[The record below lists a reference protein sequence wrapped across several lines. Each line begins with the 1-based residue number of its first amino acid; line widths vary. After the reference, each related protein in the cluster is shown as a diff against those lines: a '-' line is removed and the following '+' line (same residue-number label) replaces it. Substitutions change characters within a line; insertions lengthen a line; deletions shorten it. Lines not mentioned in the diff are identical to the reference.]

1 MRKILVRSLFAIVLL
16 AAAVL
21 LVLKFVRLQHEVLKE
36 MAVRF
41 ILNSD
46 KAKDFLNQNP
56 DFNQDVVFLADMA
69 IKSRYNRFY
78 VYNVKNDSILHKG
91 LVAHGKGSNT
101 GTYGELQFSNVE
113 GSNMTSLGNYK
124 VGVDYVGR
132 FGKSYKLHGLD
143 KTNDQ
148 AFARY
153 VVLHTYTFMPHEEQ
167 LVPIINS
174 EGCPMVSNET
184 FKILENIIDNNKKP
198 ILLRIYYK

>member
-1 MRKILVRSLFAIVLL
+1 MKKIIIRSLIAIVLL

-21 LVLKFVRLQHEVLKE
+21 LVLKFVRLQHEVSKE

-78 VYNVKNDSILHKG
+78 VYDVKNDSILHKG

-101 GTYGELQFSNVE
+101 GIYDELQFSNVE

-124 VGVDYVGR
+124 IGVDYVGR

-148 AFARY
+148 AFAR
-153 VVLHTYTFMPHEEQ
+153 
-167 LVPIINS
+167 
-174 EGCPMVSNET
+174 
-184 FKILENIIDNNKKP
+184 
-198 ILLRIYYK
+198 

>member
-1 MRKILVRSLFAIVLL
+1 MKKIIIRSLIAIVLL

>member
-1 MRKILVRSLFAIVLL
+1 MKKIIIRSLIAIVLL

-21 LVLKFVRLQHEVLKE
+21 LVLKFVRPQHDVSKE
-36 MAVRF
+36 MADRF

-46 KAKDFLNQNP
+46 KAKEFLKNHP
-56 DFNQDVVFLADMA
+56 DYNQDVVFLADMA

-78 VYNVKNDSILHKG
+78 VYNVKSDSILHEA

-143 KTNDQ
+143 TTNDQ

-184 FKILENIIDNNKKP
+184 FKILEKIIDNSKKP

>member
-1 MRKILVRSLFAIVLL
+1 MKKILVRSLFAIVLL
-16 AAAVL
+16 VAAAFL
-21 LVLKFVRLQHEVLKE
+21 IFKFVRPQHEVSTEVKDRLQQNTKI
-36 MAVRF
+36 AKTF
-41 ILNSD
+41 LQDHSD
-46 KAKDFLNQNP
+46 Y
-56 DFNQDVVFLADMA
+56 NQDIVFLADMA

-78 VYNVKNDSILHKG
+78 VYDVKNDRILHKG

-143 KTNDQ
+143 PTNDQ

-184 FKILENIIDNNKKP
+184 FKILENIIDNSKKP

>member
-1 MRKILVRSLFAIVLL
+1 MKKIILRSLIVIVLL
-16 AAAVL
+16 VAAAFL
-21 LVLKFVRLQHEVLKE
+21 IFKFVRLQHEVSTE
-36 MAVRF
+36 
-41 ILNSD
+41 
-46 KAKDFLNQNP
+46 AKDRLQQNTKIAKTFLQ
-56 DFNQDVVFLADMA
+56 DHSDYNQDIVFLADMA
-69 IKSRYNRFY
+69 IESRYNRFY
-78 VYNVKNDSILHKG
+78 VYDVKNDRILHKG

-184 FKILENIIDNNKKP
+184 FKILENIIDNSKKP

>member
-1 MRKILVRSLFAIVLL
+1 MKKIIIRSLIAIVLL

-78 VYNVKNDSILHKG
+78 VYDVKNDSILHKG
-91 LVAHGKGSNT
+91 LVAHGKRIEYRN
-101 GTYGELQFSNVE
+101 
-113 GSNMTSLGNYK
+113 
-124 VGVDYVGR
+124 
-132 FGKSYKLHGLD
+132 
-143 KTNDQ
+143 
-148 AFARY
+148 
-153 VVLHTYTFMPHEEQ
+153 
-167 LVPIINS
+167 
-174 EGCPMVSNET
+174 
-184 FKILENIIDNNKKP
+184 
-198 ILLRIYYK
+198 LR

>member
-1 MRKILVRSLFAIVLL
+1 MKKIIIRSLIAIVLL

-78 VYNVKNDSILHKG
+78 VYDAKNDRILHKG
-91 LVAHGKGSNT
+91 LVADGKGSNT

>member
-1 MRKILVRSLFAIVLL
+1 MKKIIIRSLIAIVIL
-16 AAAVL
+16 ATAVL
-21 LVLKFVRLQHEVLKE
+21 LVLKFVRPQHDVSLEAKD
-36 MAVRF
+36 RF
-41 ILNSD
+41 KVNSSI
-46 KAKDFLNQNP
+46 AKDFLKQHS
-56 DFNQDVVFLADMA
+56 DFNQDIVFLVDMA

-78 VYNVKNDSILHKG
+78 VYDVKNDSILHKG

-101 GTYGELQFSNVE
+101 ETYGELQFSNVE
-113 GSNMTSLGNYK
+113 GSNRSSLGNYK

-153 VVLHTYTFMPHEEQ
+153 VVLHTYTFMPHKEQ

-174 EGCPMVSNET
+174 EGCPMVSSET
-184 FKILENIIDNNKKP
+184 FKILEKIIDNSKKP

>member
-1 MRKILVRSLFAIVLL
+1 MKKILVRSLIVIVLL
-16 AAAVL
+16 VAAAFL
-21 LVLKFVRLQHEVLKE
+21 IFKFVRLQHEVSTE
-36 MAVRF
+36 
-41 ILNSD
+41 
-46 KAKDFLNQNP
+46 AKDRLQQNTKIAKTFLQNHS
-56 DFNQDVVFLADMA
+56 DYKQDIVFLADMA
-69 IKSRYNRFY
+69 IKSRYNRFF
-78 VYNVKNDSILHKG
+78 VYDVKNNRVLHKG

-101 GTYGELQFSNVE
+101 ETYGELQFSNVE

-184 FKILENIIDNNKKP
+184 FKILEKIIDNSEKP
-198 ILLRIYYK
+198 ILLRVYYK

>member
-1 MRKILVRSLFAIVLL
+1 MKKIISRSLIAIVLL

-21 LVLKFVRLQHEVLKE
+21 LILKFIRPQHDVSLEAKD
-36 MAVRF
+36 RF
-41 ILNSD
+41 KLNSNQ
-46 KAKDFLNQNP
+46 AKDFLKQHSN
-56 DFNQDVVFLADMA
+56 FNQDIVFLADMA
-69 IKSRYNRFY
+69 IESRYNRFY
-78 VYNVKNDSILHKG
+78 VYNVKNDSVLYKG
-91 LVAHGKGSNT
+91 LVAHGKGSDT

-167 LVPIINS
+167 LVPIIRS
-174 EGCPMVSNET
+174 EGCPMVSKET
-184 FKILENIIDNNKKP
+184 FKILENIIDNSKKP
-198 ILLRIYYK
+198 ILLRVYYK

>member
-1 MRKILVRSLFAIVLL
+1 MKKIIIRSLIAIVLL

-78 VYNVKNDSILHKG
+78 VYDLKNDRILHKG

>member
-1 MRKILVRSLFAIVLL
+1 MKKIIIRSLIAIVLL

-21 LVLKFVRLQHEVLKE
+21 LVLKFVRPQHDVSLEAKD
-36 MAVRF
+36 RF

-46 KAKDFLNQNP
+46 KAKEFLKDHP
-56 DFNQDVVFLADMA
+56 DFNQNIVFLADMA

-78 VYNVKNDSILHKG
+78 VYNVKSDSILHKG

-153 VVLHTYTFMPHEEQ
+153 VVLHTYAFMPHEEQ

-174 EGCPMVSNET
+174 EGCPMVSKET
-184 FKILENIIDNNKKP
+184 FKILEDIIDNSKKP

>member
-1 MRKILVRSLFAIVLL
+1 MKKIIIRSLIAIVLL

-21 LVLKFVRLQHEVLKE
+21 LVLKFVRLQHEVSKE

-78 VYNVKNDSILHKG
+78 VYNVKSDSILHEA

-143 KTNDQ
+143 TTNDQ

>member
-1 MRKILVRSLFAIVLL
+1 MKKIIIRSLIAIVLL
-16 AAAVL
+16 AAVAFL
-21 LVLKFVRLQHEVLKE
+21 ILKFVRPQHEVSKE
-36 MAVRF
+36 TAIRF
-41 ILNSD
+41 QLNSN
-46 KAKDFLNQNP
+46 KAKEFLKQNP
-56 DFNQDVVFLADMA
+56 DYNQDVVFLADMA

-78 VYNVKNDSILHKG
+78 VYDVKNDSILHEG

-148 AFARY
+148 AYARY
-153 VVLHTYTFMPHEEQ
+153 VVLHTYSFMPHEEQ

-184 FKILENIIDNNKKP
+184 FKILENIIDNSKKP

>member
-1 MRKILVRSLFAIVLL
+1 MKKLIISSLIAIVLL
-16 AAAVL
+16 ATAVL
-21 LVLKFVRLQHEVLKE
+21 LILKFVRPQHDVSLEAKD
-36 MAVRF
+36 RF

-46 KAKDFLNQNP
+46 KAKDFLKDHP

-78 VYNVKNDSILHKG
+78 VYDVKNDSILHEG

-153 VVLHTYTFMPHEEQ
+153 VVLHTYSFMPHEEQ

-184 FKILENIIDNNKKP
+184 FKILEKIIDNSKKT
-198 ILLRIYYK
+198 ILLRIFYK

>member
-1 MRKILVRSLFAIVLL
+1 MKKIIIRSLIAIVLL
-16 AAAVL
+16 AAATFL
-21 LVLKFVRLQHEVLKE
+21 ILKFVRPQHEVSIAAKD
-36 MAVRF
+36 RF

-46 KAKDFLNQNP
+46 KAKEFLKQNR
-56 DFNQDVVFLADMA
+56 DYNQDIVFLADMA

-78 VYNVKNDSILHKG
+78 VYDVKNDSILHKG

-124 VGVDYVGR
+124 VGVDYIGR

-148 AFARY
+148 AFVRY
-153 VVLHTYTFMPHEEQ
+153 VVLHTYAFMPQEEQ

-184 FKILENIIDNNKKP
+184 FKILEKIIDNSEKP

>member
-1 MRKILVRSLFAIVLL
+1 MKKIIIRSLIAIFLL
-16 AAAVL
+16 VAAAFL
-21 LVLKFVRLQHEVLKE
+21 IFKFVRPQHEVSTE
-36 MAVRF
+36 
-41 ILNSD
+41 
-46 KAKDFLNQNP
+46 AKDRLQQNTKIAKTFLQNHA
-56 DFNQDVVFLADMA
+56 DYNQDIVFLADMA
-69 IKSRYNRFY
+69 IKSRYNRFF
-78 VYNVKNDSILHKG
+78 VYDVRNNRVLHKG

-124 VGVDYVGR
+124 VGASYVGR

-184 FKILENIIDNNKKP
+184 FKILEKIIDNSEKP
-198 ILLRIYYK
+198 ILLRVYYK

>member
-1 MRKILVRSLFAIVLL
+1 MKKIIIRSLIAIVLL
-16 AAAVL
+16 AAVVL
-21 LVLKFVRLQHEVLKE
+21 LILKFVRPQHDVSLEAKD
-36 MAVRF
+36 RF
-41 ILNSD
+41 KLNSNQ
-46 KAKDFLNQNP
+46 AIEFLNDHP

-78 VYNVKNDSILHKG
+78 VYNVKSDSILHKG

-184 FKILENIIDNNKKP
+184 FKVLENIIDNSKKP

>member
-1 MRKILVRSLFAIVLL
+1 MKKIIIRSLIAIVLL

-21 LVLKFVRLQHEVLKE
+21 LVLKFVRPQHDVSKE

-46 KAKDFLNQNP
+46 KAKEFLKNHP

-78 VYNVKNDSILHKG
+78 VYNVKSDSILHEG

-143 KTNDQ
+143 TTNDQ

-184 FKILENIIDNNKKP
+184 FKILEKIIDNSKKP

>member
-1 MRKILVRSLFAIVLL
+1 MKKIIIRSLIAIFLL
-16 AAAVL
+16 VAAAL
-21 LVLKFVRLQHEVLKE
+21 LILKFVRPQHEISQDSKD
-36 MAVRF
+36 RF
-41 ILNSD
+41 AENIQIS
-46 KAKDFLNQNP
+46 KTFLSHNP
-56 DFNQDVVFLADMA
+56 EFNQDIVLLADMA
-69 IKSRYNRFY
+69 IKSRYNRFF
-78 VYNVKNDSILHKG
+78 VYDVKNNRVLHKG

-124 VGVDYVGR
+124 VGASYVGR

-143 KTNDQ
+143 PTNDQ

-153 VVLHTYTFMPHEEQ
+153 VVLHTYTFMPHEEH

-174 EGCPMVSNET
+174 EGCPMVSQET
-184 FKILENIIDNNKKP
+184 FKILENIIDNSKKP

>member
-1 MRKILVRSLFAIVLL
+1 MKKIIIRSLIAIVLL

-21 LVLKFVRLQHEVLKE
+21 LILKFVRPQHDASLEAKD
-36 MAVRF
+36 RF
-41 ILNSD
+41 KLNSNQ
-46 KAKDFLNQNP
+46 AKDFLRDHPN
-56 DFNQDVVFLADMA
+56 FNQDVVFLADMA

-78 VYNVKNDSILHKG
+78 VYDVKNDRILHKG

-153 VVLHTYTFMPHEEQ
+153 VVLHTYSFMSHEEQ

-184 FKILENIIDNNKKP
+184 FKILENIIDNSKKP

>member
-1 MRKILVRSLFAIVLL
+1 MKKILVRSLFAIVLL
-16 AAAVL
+16 VAAAFL
-21 LVLKFVRLQHEVLKE
+21 IFKFVRLQHEVSTE
-36 MAVRF
+36 
-41 ILNSD
+41 
-46 KAKDFLNQNP
+46 AKDRLQQNTKIAKTFLQ
-56 DFNQDVVFLADMA
+56 DHSDYNQDIVFLADMA

-78 VYNVKNDSILHKG
+78 VYDVKNDRILHKG

-101 GTYGELQFSNVE
+101 ETYGELQFSNVE

-174 EGCPMVSNET
+174 EGCPMVSQET
-184 FKILENIIDNNKKP
+184 FKILEKIIDNSKKP
-198 ILLRIYYK
+198 ILLRVYYK

>member
-1 MRKILVRSLFAIVLL
+1 MKKIIIRSLIAIVLL

-21 LVLKFVRLQHEVLKE
+21 LVLKFVRLQHEVSKE

-78 VYNVKNDSILHKG
+78 VYDVKNDSILHKG

-101 GTYGELQFSNVE
+101 GIYDELQFSNVE

-124 VGVDYVGR
+124 IGVDYVGR

-184 FKILENIIDNNKKP
+184 FKILENIIDNSKKP

>member
-1 MRKILVRSLFAIVLL
+1 MKKIIIRSLIAIVLL
-16 AAAVL
+16 ATAVL
-21 LVLKFVRLQHEVLKE
+21 LILKFVRPQHDVSKE

-46 KAKDFLNQNP
+46 KAKEFLKDHP

-78 VYNVKNDSILHKG
+78 VYDVKNDRILHEG

-148 AFARY
+148 AFTRY

-174 EGCPMVSNET
+174 EGCPMVSKET
-184 FKILENIIDNNKKP
+184 FKILEKIIDHSKKP

>member
-1 MRKILVRSLFAIVLL
+1 MKKIIIGSLIAIVLL
-16 AAAVL
+16 AAVVL
-21 LVLKFVRLQHEVLKE
+21 LILKFVRPQHDVSLEAKD
-36 MAVRF
+36 RF
-41 ILNSD
+41 KLNSNQ
-46 KAKDFLNQNP
+46 AKDFLKQNP
-56 DFNQDVVFLADMA
+56 DFNQEVVFLADMA

-78 VYNVKNDSILHKG
+78 VYDVKNDRVLHEG

-132 FGKSYKLHGLD
+132 FGKSYQLHGLD
-143 KTNDQ
+143 TTNDQ

-184 FKILENIIDNNKKP
+184 FKILENIIDNSKNP
-198 ILLRIYYK
+198 ILLKIYYK

>member
-1 MRKILVRSLFAIVLL
+1 MKKIIIRSLIAIVLL

-21 LVLKFVRLQHEVLKE
+21 LVLKFVRPQHEVSSEAKD
-36 MAVRF
+36 RF
-41 ILNSD
+41 KLNSNQ
-46 KAKDFLNQNP
+46 AKDFLNQNP

-78 VYNVKNDSILHKG
+78 VYDVKNDRILHEG

-184 FKILENIIDNNKKP
+184 FKVLEKIIDNSKKP
-198 ILLRIYYK
+198 ILLKIYYK

>member
-1 MRKILVRSLFAIVLL
+1 MKKILIRSLFAIVLL
-16 AAAVL
+16 AAVVL
-21 LVLKFVRLQHEVLKE
+21 LVLKFVRPQYDVSTEANDRFKENTKIAKTFLQDH
-36 MAVRF
+36 A
-41 ILNSD
+41 D
-46 KAKDFLNQNP
+46 Y
-56 DFNQDVVFLADMA
+56 NQDIVFLADMA

-78 VYNVKNDSILHKG
+78 VYDVKNDSVLHKG

-124 VGVDYVGR
+124 VGASYVGR

-153 VVLHTYTFMPHEEQ
+153 VVLHTYAFMPHEEQ
-167 LVPIINS
+167 LVPVINS
-174 EGCPMVSNET
+174 EGCPMVSQET
-184 FKILENIIDNNKKP
+184 FKILENIIDNSKKH

>member
-1 MRKILVRSLFAIVLL
+1 MKKIIIRSLIAIVLL

-21 LVLKFVRLQHEVLKE
+21 LVLKFVRLQHEVSKE

-78 VYNVKNDSILHKG
+78 VYDVKNERVLHEG

-101 GTYGELQFSNVE
+101 GTYGELQFSNIE

-124 VGVDYVGR
+124 IGVDYVGR

-143 KTNDQ
+143 KSNNQ

-153 VVLHTYTFMPHEEQ
+153 VVAYLHFYAARRT
-167 LVPIINS
+167 
-174 EGCPMVSNET
+174 VST
-184 FKILENIIDNNKKP
+184 H
-198 ILLRIYYK
+198 Y

>member
-1 MRKILVRSLFAIVLL
+1 MKKILVRSLFAIVLL
-16 AAAVL
+16 VAAAFL
-21 LVLKFVRLQHEVLKE
+21 IFKFVRLQHEVSTE
-36 MAVRF
+36 
-41 ILNSD
+41 
-46 KAKDFLNQNP
+46 AKDRLQQNTKIAKTFLQNHA
-56 DFNQDVVFLADMA
+56 DYNQDIVFLADMA

-78 VYNVKNDSILHKG
+78 VYDVKNDRILHKG

-101 GTYGELQFSNVE
+101 GTYGELKFSNIE

-148 AFARY
+148 AFVRY
-153 VVLHTYTFMPHEEQ
+153 VVLHTYAFMPQEEQ

-184 FKILENIIDNNKKP
+184 FKILEKIIDNSEKP

>member
-1 MRKILVRSLFAIVLL
+1 MEKIIIRSLIAIVLL

-21 LVLKFVRLQHEVLKE
+21 LIFKFVRPQHDVSLEAKD
-36 MAVRF
+36 RF
-41 ILNSD
+41 KLNSN
-46 KAKDFLNQNP
+46 KAKEFLKNHP
-56 DFNQDVVFLADMA
+56 DYNQDVVFLADMA

-78 VYNVKNDSILHKG
+78 VYDVKNDSILHKG

-143 KTNDQ
+143 KTNNQ

-167 LVPIINS
+167 LVPILNS

-184 FKILENIIDNNKKP
+184 FEILEKIIDNSKKP
-198 ILLRIYYK
+198 ILLKIYYK

>member
-21 LVLKFVRLQHEVLKE
+21 LVLKFVRLQHEVSKE

-78 VYNVKNDSILHKG
+78 VYDVKNDSILHKG

-101 GTYGELQFSNVE
+101 GIYDELQFSNVE

-124 VGVDYVGR
+124 IGVDYVGR

-143 KTNDQ
+143 KSNNQ

-174 EGCPMVSNET
+174 EGCPMVSKET
-184 FKILENIIDNNKKP
+184 FKILETTIDNSKKP
-198 ILLRIYYK
+198 ILMRIYYK

>member
-1 MRKILVRSLFAIVLL
+1 MKKIIIRSLIAIVLL

-78 VYNVKNDSILHKG
+78 VYDVKNDSILHKG